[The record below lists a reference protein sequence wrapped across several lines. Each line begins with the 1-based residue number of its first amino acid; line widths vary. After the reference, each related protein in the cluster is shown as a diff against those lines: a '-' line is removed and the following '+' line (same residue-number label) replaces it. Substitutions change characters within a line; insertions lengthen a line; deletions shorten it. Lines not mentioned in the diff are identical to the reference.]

1 MAATQPPRS
10 FLERKKER
18 ERLEAT
24 SDGVPTTPAASPPM
38 FLAEPTGHATQLSQK
53 PILNAAIQS
62 KHGVSEQLGTAPT
75 PATRPLTHHRSAMSL
90 CSVSS
95 VGSGGSSVGPSITL
109 PALGPLRDWSSVPRG
124 LPLGP
129 HQAPMSSASS
139 GSRQLPV
146 AGSSRGPHSIQGSF
160 SPASPAS
167 SGVGTIVTAAARRRP
182 LPAPGSP
189 VSPSAYTSVDGVTTG
204 SSLSPL
210 GRRQSLPVLSLAM
223 PSAATDASAGTR
235 PNLTMG
241 AGMTSGFSACSQDS
255 APARKRFPPS
265 DQPIFPCPPPS
276 PRQQVSKPAMK
287 PLEPTRPLS
296 LPPRRFQTMPFQAP
310 VPATNGPAPVLAQSS
325 SIANIIP
332 ARASAASSVGYSTAL
347 SSFPEPPAIAVSH
360 ASQGPELAADTRPIA
375 RQPMLY
381 HAHTSSASRTFRNPS
396 PVPPSDTIT
405 STKSVDRARGFSP
418 ATSHVRAIG
427 GSLGSSTRSAPSS
440 ERPLPR
446 PPSKSTLPL
455 SSSPEGSLGD
465 FGPERT
471 FVKLASDSAIP
482 QTARVVLKGHETTE
496 PVRTTHSQHDEAD
509 AGIGSPRINLPVTE
523 SPSPA
528 KATPAQCRHQSKDA
542 KTSTSS
548 ATIGSP
554 SISIRI
560 PSIREPSSSDTLAK
574 ISEPTSV
581 VLDISLPTI
590 STPSASLPQISVESD
605 DGDLTIAVPS
615 ICFPDEDEPSSAAKG
630 TDTPVPIV
638 LPKMDDALPAST
650 LASPA
655 DVSNGA
661 IICAGCEDIII
672 GRILSAATKR
682 WHPACYLCSSCKTPL
697 EFVSSFA
704 HDSKPFCHLCYHEVR
719 RSEVLGVMKRG

>member
-75 PATRPLTHHRSAMSL
+75 PATRPLTHHRSAISL

-223 PSAATDASAGTR
+223 PSAAIDASADPH

-241 AGMTSGFSACSQDS
+241 AGITSRYSAYSQDS
-255 APARKRFPPS
+255 APTRKVFAPS
-265 DQPIFPCPPPS
+265 AQPVVSSPPPS
-276 PRQQVSKPAMK
+276 LPQQMSSPAVK

-296 LPPRRFQTMPFQAP
+296 LPPRRSQTMPFQAP
-310 VPATNGPAPVLAQSS
+310 APATNGPAPVLAESS

-332 ARASAASSVGYSTAL
+332 TRTSNL
-347 SSFPEPPAIAVSH
+347 SSAGRSSALPSIPEPPAIAVTQAVPGLEH
-360 ASQGPELAADTRPIA
+360 AADTRSPA
-375 RQPMLY
+375 RQPTLCQP
-381 HAHTSSASRTFRNPS
+381 HTLPTSRTFQYQS
-396 PVPPSDTIT
+396 PVPSPDTIA

-427 GSLGSSTRSAPSS
+427 GSLGSSTRNAHSS
-440 ERPLPR
+440 GRPLPR
-446 PPSKSTLPL
+446 PPPRSTLPL
-455 SSSPEGSLGD
+455 SSSPEVSLGD

-482 QTARVVLKGHETTE
+482 QTASAVLKGHETTE
-496 PVRTTHSQHDEAD
+496 HVRTTHSQYDDPDVGID
-509 AGIGSPRINLPVTE
+509 APRINFPVTE

-528 KATPAQCRHQSKDA
+528 KATPVQCRHQSTDA
-542 KTSTSS
+542 KISTSS
-548 ATIGSP
+548 ATIGAP

-560 PSIREPSSSDTLAK
+560 PNIREPSSSDTLAS
-574 ISEPTSV
+574 ISEPTIV
-581 VLDISLPTI
+581 VPDISLPMI
-590 STPSASLPQISVESD
+590 STPIVSLSQISIEPD

-615 ICFPDEDEPSSAAKG
+615 ICFPDEDEPNSAATG
-630 TDTPVPIV
+630 ADTPVPIV
-638 LPKMDDALPAST
+638 LPKMDDAPPASS

-672 GRILSAATKR
+672 GRILSAAGKR

-719 RSEVLGVMKRG
+719 RTEELGVMKRG